1 MDITA
6 NPVAGGM
13 VVTLQGEI
21 DLYSSPR
28 VRERLLGLLKERPS
42 RLIVDLSAVP
52 YMDSSGIA
60 TFVETLQQV
69 RKQQGVLR
77 LVGLQANIREV
88 FRFARLEQVFAI
100 CDTVDAA
107 MA

>member
-6 NPVAGGM
+6 TPVAGGM

-28 VRERLLGLLKERPS
+28 IRERLLGLLKERPS

-60 TFVETLQQV
+60 TFVEALQQV
-69 RKQQGVLR
+69 RKQQGALR

>member
-77 LVGLQANIREV
+77 LVGLQANLREV

-107 MA
+107 MV